1 MMFNKYFTATDG
13 LILIG
18 SFLFSIGLAV
28 LTLHLDPQAMGL
40 RPWLEP
46 MGIFVL
52 ALAAIAPQSGTGTEL
67 SHVSSYGL
75 AVAALSFVYWVV
87 LFGTIFPARKRII
100 RRRDLEHR
108 RRQKETADR
117 LLGRDPDAFPLADD
131 PERTKQ

>member
-1 MMFNKYFTATDG
+1 MMFNKYFTEKDA

-28 LTLHLDPQAMGL
+28 LTLYLDPEAMGL

-75 AVAALSFVYWVV
+75 AVAALSFLYWAV
-87 LFGTIFPARKRII
+87 LFATIFIARKRII
-100 RRRDLEHR
+100 RRRDLER
-108 RRQKETADR
+108 RRQQKATADR
-117 LLGRDPDAFPLADD
+117 LLGRDPDAFPLPDD
-131 PERTKQ
+131 PERKKQ